1 MGKAT
6 RPLAMVLG
14 AGVSG
19 LTTAYLLQRCGI
31 DVLLVAEQF
40 GRRTTSVVAG
50 ALWEWQPA
58 VCGFY
63 EAPPKAVLQREK
75 RWSIASYE
83 RFLQLLGERAAG
95 VYLRR
100 VTFYLDT
107 PAADNPFEWQKMVE
121 MRPHVHGFCHD
132 AALIDENGV
141 NPAMGFVDAYAYL
154 APMID
159 TDMYMGWLLG
169 EVLCGGAVLKPER
182 LESCSPQQ
190 LCEFARNH
198 GADVLFNCTGLG
210 ALELTGDELIPV
222 RGAWYLVR
230 NDGTDF
236 AAIRE
241 AHCTALQSAAGGGE
255 FIFIVPR
262 GGDRLILGGIA
273 QPYQWQKEIDEQS
286 TPALGHMLEQ
296 CRLFM
301 PALGQAKIHEASELR
316 VGLRPFRRRGARVEL
331 ESGAVPLIHN
341 YGHGGSGVTLSWGAA
356 DEAVQLAQQALGL
369 SAAAVAV

>member
-1 MGKAT
+1 
-6 RPLAMVLG
+6 MVLG

-19 LTTAYLLQRCGI
+19 LTTAYLLQKRGI

-63 EAPPKAVLQREK
+63 EVPSQAVLQREK
-75 RWSIASYE
+75 RWSVASYE

-107 PAADNPFEWQKMVE
+107 AAEENPFEWQKMVE
-121 MRPHVHGFCHD
+121 MRPCVREFCHD
-132 AALIDENGV
+132 AALIGRNGI

-154 APMID
+154 APVID

-169 EVLCGGAVLKPER
+169 EVLCGGAVLKPQR
-182 LESCSPQQ
+182 LESRSAPQ
-190 LCEFARNH
+190 LCEFARRH
-198 GADVLFNCTGLG
+198 RADVVFNCTGLG
-210 ALELTGDELIPV
+210 ALDLVGDELIAV

-236 AAIRE
+236 AAVKE

-273 QPYQWQKEIDEQS
+273 QPHQWQQEFDEQ
-286 TPALGHMLEQ
+286 TAPALEHMLEQ

-301 PALGQAKIHEASELR
+301 PALRQAEICELSELR